1 MRRIRGLAL
10 LTAVPWL
17 AGAILAGV
25 VMLSSAAVIA
35 AEAQKIGV
43 TSIVVRSVTG
53 NLEEQRRQLVIDDR
67 VHRNEILTTAEAS
80 AAEVVFLDGTK
91 VSLGPK
97 VKLTLDEFVYDPDTK
112 NGKFVM
118 TATEGVFRFF
128 SGNLDKS
135 SYVIRTPTATI
146 GIRGT
151 IFTCVTRPD
160 GTTAI
165 SLESL
170 TSFVSVLGLTGQAH
184 NLVQGGTT
192 IVAFPDG
199 RVTPPG
205 PTPTWAATAIAI
217 LNSLLA
223 QKPNPPPPSELL
235 RAGIPENPCADNPS
249 PSCG

>member
-1 MRRIRGLAL
+1 VIGAM
-10 LTAVPWL
+10 V
-17 AGAILAGV
+17 AGAVI
-25 VMLSSAAVIA
+25 LSSAAVDA
-35 AEAQKIGV
+35 AEPQRIGV
-43 TSIVVRSVTG
+43 TSIIVRSVTG
-53 NLEEQRRQLVIDDR
+53 DLEEKRRQLVIDDR
-67 VHRNEILTTAEAS
+67 VHRNELLSTAEAS

-91 VSLGPK
+91 VSLGPN

-112 NGKFVM
+112 DGKFVM

-151 IFTCVTRPD
+151 VFTCVTRPD

-170 TSFVSVLGLTGQAH
+170 TSLVSVQGLTGQVH

-192 IVAFPDG
+192 IVAYPNG

-205 PTPTWAATAIAI
+205 PPPTWAATAIAI
-217 LNSLLA
+217 LNSLLG
-223 QKPNPPPPSELL
+223 QQGNPPPPSDLL